1 MQKSKFHIYLL
12 KDGKENGIEAAE
24 VENNDAKANEEEVAE
39 QGDGE
44 ADGDAEKKKK
54 KKRNRNKGKGKCQT
68 DPPTIPIVD
77 LYPEGKQPLLTSH
90 YYFSCS

>member
-1 MQKSKFHIYLL
+1 MQKSNFHTYWI

-24 VENNDAKANEEEVAE
+24 MENNDAKENEEEVAE

-77 LYPEGKQPLLTSH
+77 LYPEGKQPLLSAI
-90 YYFSCS
+90 YY